1 MVVVS
6 ESLVD
11 AKDEARQEV
20 RGDLSEA
27 LWGVE
32 QTIFRQ
38 TKWIVGIL
46 LGLGSILLGA
56 MTVAVCPSFCP
67 GFRDVLWEA
76 FYLAHERI
84 GVVVPGCK
92 ASAVGRHSLRH
103 QRLWPPS
110 IT

>member
-11 AKDEARQEV
+11 AKDEARQAEV

-27 LWGVE
+27 LRGVE

-38 TKWIVGIL
+38 TMWIVGIL

-56 MTVAVCPSFCP
+56 MAVAVSII
-67 GFRDVLWEA
+67 L
-76 FYLAHERI
+76 
-84 GVVVPGCK
+84 
-92 ASAVGRHSLRH
+92 S
-103 QRLWPPS
+103 RLP
-110 IT
+110 